1 MLADTGADL
10 LTIKRHGGW
19 KSNTVAEGY
28 IETSLENKK
37 KVANKILGGQQL
49 SRSNDCSVSQSL
61 EMTTT
66 NSAEVTS
73 SGISLTK
80 CKNCV
85 IKIYN
90 K

>member
-1 MLADTGADL
+1 MPLIADTGADL

-28 IETSLENKK
+28 IETLLENKK
-37 KVANKILGGQQL
+37 KVANKILGRPQL

-66 NSAEVTS
+66 NS

-80 CKNCV
+80 CKNCDQ
-85 IKIYN
+85 N
-90 K
+90 L